1 MTVKLINALQTRSLD
16 TVSGQTKIATERLHA
31 IAAGADPTMGELRR
45 LAEALKL
52 SLTDLIPPPANFEK
66 ANVLFRRTS
75 QKVSAAEADLVD
87 SISRRIAY
95 SLDLVGDSMAWNPAW
110 LLEFP
115 SGGETYAQAEQ
126 SASRFRGLF
135 YGGDDVSPLLSLP
148 KLLVER
154 LRVFV
159 FLVNTSHLDGA
170 SALLDGIPFI
180 FVARRFP
187 ARMLFTLAH
196 ELGHILAHHDRSDFA
211 VLDTANEDSDVR
223 RPKGTTERF
232 AHAFA
237 SCLLMPQAGV
247 GMVLRKVRAHA
258 RVRDDQPIGDIE
270 ISYIARVFGVSFAA
284 AARRCE
290 DLKLLPS
297 GGAVSLNDRLRK
309 EYGSAEKRAEGVGLP
324 PRPEIVFPKV
334 PELLLRSAI
343 DKIRRGELSLGR
355 ASMVLGL
362 SIPDLLLA
370 NSPTVH

>member
-1 MTVKLINALQTRSLD
+1 MTPKLLSALQTRSLD
-16 TVSGQTKIATERLHA
+16 TVSGQTKIALDRLHA
-31 IAAGADPTMGELRR
+31 ISAGADPTMGELRR
-45 LAEALKL
+45 LSEALKL
-52 SLTDLIPPPANFEK
+52 SIADLIPPPANFEK
-66 ANVLFRRTS
+66 ANVLFRRTV
-75 QKVSAAEADLVD
+75 QKAGAAEADLVD

-95 SLDLVGDSMAWNPAW
+95 SLDLIGDSTAWKCGW
-110 LLEFP
+110 LAEFAT
-115 SGGETYAQAEQ
+115 GGETYAQAEQ
-126 SASRFRGLF
+126 YASRFRELF
-135 YGGDDVSPLLSLP
+135 YGGDNVSPLLSLP

-170 SALLDGIPFI
+170 SALLDGTAFI

-187 ARMLFTLAH
+187 ARMLFTSAH
-196 ELGHILAHHDRSDFA
+196 ELGHIIAHHDRNDFA
-211 VLDTANEDSDVR
+211 ILDTADEDFEAR

-247 GMVLRKVRAHA
+247 GIVLRKVREHA
-258 RVRDDQPIGDIE
+258 RVADDDPLGDIE
-270 ISYIARVFGVSFAA
+270 ISYLARVFGVSFAA

-297 GGAVSLNDRLRK
+297 GGAASLNERLRK

-334 PELLLRSAI
+334 SDLLLRSAI
-343 DKIRRGELSLGR
+343 GKVQRGELSLGR

-370 NSPTVH
+370 NAPTVH